1 MSIMNRIY
9 VDSKTAR
16 LFVYIHLFTC
26 LGSAANQQR
35 QMPKFNKLMFLPWQK
50 GLWQQTLS
58 LLSQTLPP
66 QSIKTYR

>member
-35 QMPKFNKLMFLPWQK
+35 QMLKFNKLMFLPWQK

-58 LLSQTLPP
+58 LLSQNLPP